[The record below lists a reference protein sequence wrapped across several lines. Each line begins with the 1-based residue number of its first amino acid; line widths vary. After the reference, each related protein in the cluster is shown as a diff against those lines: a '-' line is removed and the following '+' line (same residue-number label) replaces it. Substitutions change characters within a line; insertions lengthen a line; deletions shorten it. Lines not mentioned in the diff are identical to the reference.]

1 MARPSILVLIL
12 VVPAALGLGI
22 LTNAAPSR
30 DLLALWMAAKSVALG
45 QPEAVY
51 PAFDGL
57 FRMLPPESWHD
68 LALRIGEPGVLYPYL
83 YPPLWAWLLAP
94 LTDVLEF
101 RSFAKALFLFNTACL
116 VALPFLAKRIAFPP
130 TGAPAPRYWWF
141 LAILMMILLRAAP
154 IGLLQGQPQ
163 IIVAFLT
170 VLGIERAQNGSPVQG
185 GVAMGLAIALKLTP
199 LPIALL
205 WFAARQQRAG
215 LTALGVAS
223 ALGGLSV
230 AIAGWPIHEVF
241 LAGLRSIDGTLL
253 LNSQAYS
260 LDFIVGVQLPDAYLR
275 IQPAMAQLL
284 PAMAPEKPVSWVV
297 VAKPESYAL
306 FSRSV
311 QIALLLTSG
320 ILLRRAHDPQVRAAL
335 WAAALTAF
343 AFLGPIGWSY
353 YYIAPLAFAPI
364 LVHRLGW
371 AGGALLTMS
380 GALCALHLPLAE
392 RFNGYAA
399 QAGILIFLTG
409 CLLAATFAKARSGG
423 FQPLRTPRS

>member
-1 MARPSILVLIL
+1 
-12 VVPAALGLGI
+12 
-22 LTNAAPSR
+22 
-30 DLLALWMAAKSVALG
+30 
-45 QPEAVY
+45 
-51 PAFDGL
+51 
-57 FRMLPPESWHD
+57 
-68 LALRIGEPGVLYPYL
+68 
-83 YPPLWAWLLAP
+83 
-94 LTDVLEF
+94 
-101 RSFAKALFLFNTACL
+101 
-116 VALPFLAKRIAFPP
+116 
-130 TGAPAPRYWWF
+130 
-141 LAILMMILLRAAP
+141 
-154 IGLLQGQPQ
+154 
-163 IIVAFLT
+163 
-170 VLGIERAQNGSPVQG
+170 
-185 GVAMGLAIALKLTP
+185 MGLAIALKLTP

-205 WFAARQQRAG
+205 WFAIRQQRAG

-297 VAKPESYAL
+297 VAKPASYAL

-392 RFNGYAA
+392 IFNGYAA